1 MPNQPPTRPGLSLPL
16 LVLACMVLLIAL
28 LLDVLSLNQ
37 ANAASPLTGTKL
49 LTDSDRQMLAKEQ
62 QKSKEDSK
70 EKHP

>member
-1 MPNQPPTRPGLSLPL
+1 
-16 LVLACMVLLIAL
+16 MVLLIAL

-37 ANAASPLTGTKL
+37 ANAASPVTGTKL